1 MRQRITAALMIFVV
15 TTSAVL
21 VGAAPAAAGDTT
33 AETTDEASV
42 TFNEQMSGGYT
53 ITVNKVSLPDGGFVT
68 IHDSSL
74 TDGDTLGS
82 VVGTSAYLEAGTHE
96 NVTITLDKSLSE
108 DDTLHAM
115 AHQDTDGDRAY
126 TFVSSSGQ
134 ADGPYTADDN
144 IVMQS
149 AGVTVSATVS
159 MTDQPTDGTSVVVYS
174 VELSE
179 GGFVT
184 IHDGSLLDGA
194 TFDSVRGTSEYL
206 EAGHHENVCVQLDEP
221 LGEDAT
227 VIPMPHQDS
236 NDNEMYD
243 FVEDEGGADGPYA
256 DDDGA
261 IVDTAATS
269 LQSEASATFAAQ
281 TTGSNHVTVEQVFV
295 PEGGF
300 VTMHDSSINDG
311 AVFDSVRGTS
321 EYLEPG
327 LHRNVMVALD
337 DPLNEDDSL
346 VAMPHMDSNDNEMY
360 DFVENE
366 GGDDGP
372 YTADGGAVVDGGAV
386 TVSASVSLDEQTSD
400 GTSVVVEDVDLSE
413 GGFVTIH
420 DSSLF
425 AGEALGSVI
434 GTSEDLEAGHHDEVT
449 VTLDDPISETR
460 TLVAMPHQDTN
471 DNEMYDFVE
480 NEGGDD
486 GPYADDNDAVV
497 DSGTV
502 TVLAA
507 ASISDQESDGT
518 IVVDSVTLHDGGFVT
533 VHDRTVV
540 EGAVF
545 DSVRGT
551 SEYLGPGTHEDVEI
565 SLDEPYDEDGV
576 AVAMPHQDTNDNE
589 MYDFIDSEGTNDGPY
604 VAAGGAVVADAA
616 ISASGSADDGGMD
629 DEDTDDEGMNDE
641 GMNDEEM
648 NDEEM
653 DNEGNSDDGSPGF
666 GIAIAAVSL
675 LAAAML
681 ALRRSYQ

>member
-194 TFDSVRGTSEYL
+194 TFDSIRGTSEYL
-206 EAGHHENVCVQLDEP
+206 EAGHHENVRVQLDEP

-346 VAMPHMDSNDNEMY
+346 VAMPHMDS
-360 DFVENE
+360 
-366 GGDDGP
+366 
-372 YTADGGAVVDGGAV
+372 
-386 TVSASVSLDEQTSD
+386 
-400 GTSVVVEDVDLSE
+400 
-413 GGFVTIH
+413 
-420 DSSLF
+420 
-425 AGEALGSVI
+425 
-434 GTSEDLEAGHHDEVT
+434 
-449 VTLDDPISETR
+449 
-460 TLVAMPHQDTN
+460 N